1 MEGVGA
7 VRIRRH
13 FENAVQCSVLVV
25 DDRIRVRLVGGIRLC
40 GIAVVVIGAVAISII
55 IIIIATQ
62 KVFVVVLEL
71 VLEVVLFVGVCVQL
85 R

>member
-1 MEGVGA
+1 MDGVGA

-13 FENAVQCSVLVV
+13 FENTVQCSVLVV
-25 DDRIRVRLVGGIRLC
+25 DDRIRVWLVGGIRLC
-40 GIAVVVIGAVAISII
+40 GIVVVVVDAVAIVSIV
-55 IIIIATQ
+55 ATQ

-71 VLEVVLFVGVCVQL
+71 VLEVVLFVGVCVQF